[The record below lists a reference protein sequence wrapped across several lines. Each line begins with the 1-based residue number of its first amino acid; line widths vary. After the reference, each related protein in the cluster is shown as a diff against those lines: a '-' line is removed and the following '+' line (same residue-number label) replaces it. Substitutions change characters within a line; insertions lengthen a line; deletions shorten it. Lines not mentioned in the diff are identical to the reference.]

1 MVHFQYPNTPNI
13 ETPFLLSRN
22 GVSIKEIWR
31 FSMGE
36 TPYLFLLSEAVFDE
50 VFFST
55 KEIKEDT
62 HHIDAKGKPKS

>member
-1 MVHFQYPNTPNI
+1 
-13 ETPFLLSRN
+13 
-22 GVSIKEIWR
+22 
-31 FSMGE
+31 MGE